1 MRTPTSLRSSIA
13 PVKRHSER
21 HNHQLFSV
29 CFFANLQNTK
39 PSSKEIGLG
48 SMWQHQTVQWADES
62 RTNPVCWLLWELP
75 IKLFSTSATPS
86 ALLPPSPL
94 IKSCSIISV
103 LFLQYF
109 LPLSNSDS
117 TCSSNNSPNNNP
129 AILAPQRPH
138 LILGQDDG
146 GGGGDLH
153 QHLGQHL
160 HHSGEQQPEKH
171 HSFQLSLAIIWSL
184 MCNIVHRKLPS

>member
-1 MRTPTSLRSSIA
+1 MISPKLCHCIHPFFRNYA
-13 PVKRHSER
+13 PVSTHPFFLLYQIQRHKRY
-21 HNHQLFSV
+21 SV
-29 CFFANLQNTK
+29 IVLYK
-39 PSSKEIGLG
+39 MHI
-48 SMWQHQTVQWADES
+48 VQWADES
-62 RTNPVCWLLWELP
+62 RKNPACWLLSELP
-75 IKLFSTSATPS
+75 IKLFSTSATTS

-138 LILGQDDG
+138 LILGEDDG

-160 HHSGEQQPEKH
+160 HHSGEQQPKKH
-171 HSFQLSLAIIWSL
+171 HSFQFSLAIIWSL
-184 MCNIVHRKLPS
+184 MCDIVLLKLPS

>member
-1 MRTPTSLRSSIA
+1 MKKRLVAVASIRHKTFEDFCRVLLSLF
-13 PVKRHSER
+13 
-21 HNHQLFSV
+21 L
-29 CFFANLQNTK
+29 
-39 PSSKEIGLG
+39 
-48 SMWQHQTVQWADES
+48 
-62 RTNPVCWLLWELP
+62 
-75 IKLFSTSATPS
+75 
-86 ALLPPSPL
+86 L

-160 HHSGEQQPEKH
+160 HHSGEQQPKKH
-171 HSFQLSLAIIWSL
+171 HSLQLSLAIIWSL
-184 MCNIVHRKLPS
+184 MCDIIHRKLPQLEHHTA

>member
-1 MRTPTSLRSSIA
+1 MKKRLVAVASIRHKTFEDFCRVLLSLF
-13 PVKRHSER
+13 
-21 HNHQLFSV
+21 L
-29 CFFANLQNTK
+29 
-39 PSSKEIGLG
+39 
-48 SMWQHQTVQWADES
+48 
-62 RTNPVCWLLWELP
+62 
-75 IKLFSTSATPS
+75 
-86 ALLPPSPL
+86 L

-160 HHSGEQQPEKH
+160 HHSGEQQPNKH

-184 MCNIVHRKLPS
+184 MCDIVHRKLPS

>member
-1 MRTPTSLRSSIA
+1 MLRS
-13 PVKRHSER
+13 K
-21 HNHQLFSV
+21 LD
-29 CFFANLQNTK
+29 
-39 PSSKEIGLG
+39 GG
-48 SMWQHQTVQWADES
+48 SCRVA
-62 RTNPVCWLLWELP
+62 LA
-75 IKLFSTSATPS
+75 IKLLRTFFLSLVS
-86 ALLPPSPL
+86 LLL

-160 HHSGEQQPEKH
+160 HHSGEQQPKKH

-184 MCNIVHRKLPS
+184 MCDIVHRKLPQLELRTLKFHASNKNLPSC

>member
-29 CFFANLQNTK
+29 CFFVNFQNTK
-39 PSSKEIGLG
+39 PSSKEIGRG
-48 SMWQHQTVQWADES
+48 SMWQYQTVQWADES
-62 RTNPVCWLLWELP
+62 RKNPSCWLLWELP

-86 ALLPPSPL
+86 VLLPPSPL

-129 AILAPQRPH
+129 AILAPTASPDTGRGWWWRWWRSAPAPWSTSAPLRGAAAQKASLFPIFSCNH
-138 LILGQDDG
+138 LVTNVRYFA
-146 GGGGDLH
+146 
-153 QHLGQHL
+153 
-160 HHSGEQQPEKH
+160 P
-171 HSFQLSLAIIWSL
+171 
-184 MCNIVHRKLPS
+184 